1 MVYIIRL
8 CCNYCGKLGEK
19 SVGYLLGI
27 SGFALFFLSD
37 YNDWKWARRELKFC
51 FPLGAVL
58 LVAGTV
64 LDLRF
69 GNAVVGGGLRWMV
82 FVLAA
87 LLLALEVYTLFFAL
101 PVDASYT
108 RPGEKRP
115 ACTTGVYALC
125 RHPGV
130 LWFAGIYVCL
140 WMAAGLPLWEAV
152 LYSGLNV
159 LLVAFEDRCV
169 FPALLDGYDTYQTA
183 TPFLIPNS
191 KSIRDC
197 RMKK

>member
-1 MVYIIRL
+1 MRTPIT
-8 CCNYCGKLGEK
+8 
-19 SVGYLLGI
+19 
-27 SGFALFFLSD
+27 SGWLRGCVFALL
-37 YNDWKWARRELKFC
+37 
-51 FPLGAVL
+51 AV
-58 LVAGTV
+58 
-64 LDLRF
+64 F
-69 GNAVVGGGLRWMV
+69 
-82 FVLAA
+82 AA
-87 LLLALEVYTLFFAL
+87 LLIYTLFFAL
-101 PVDASYT
+101 PVEASYT

-169 FPALLDGYDTYQTA
+169 FPALLDGYDAYQTA
-183 TPFLIPNS
+183 TPFLIPS
-191 KSIRDC
+191 GKSIRDC